1 MPHRLLL
8 PPPLTVLLTHRAHC
22 SFTLAVFR
30 RAARARPQHSWGRS
44 GKYADIPLVSESVY
58 MQVEQSEHM

>member
-1 MPHRLLL
+1 MNHLWLLHSRLRR
-8 PPPLTVLLTHRAHC
+8 PLTALPVLL
-22 SFTLAVFR
+22 R
-30 RAARARPQHSWGRS
+30 R